1 MVKSKII
8 LLIIVIVVIIA
19 AVVLAVVLT
28 GKKGPGGEEGKGKPI
43 EEGVVIA
50 TEIYGFSAQI
60 TGIKDKTLS
69 LDASILLADATQAPI
84 TVPIKVSVTDE
95 TKITKLEFPTDI
107 PEGSTEPI
115 YPKETA
121 LSLNDLKVG
130 DKIHAVALNNVSEN
144 IKNGTEFPLR
154 EILMVVR

>member
-1 MVKSKII
+1 MAKSKII
-8 LLIIVIVVIIA
+8 LLIIVVVIIIA

-28 GKKGPGGEEGKGKPI
+28 GKKGPGGEEEKPLI

-95 TKITKLEFPTDI
+95 TKITKLEFPKDI

-130 DKIHAVALNNVSEN
+130 DKIHAVAVENVSEK
-144 IKNGTEFPLR
+144 IKSGTEFPIK